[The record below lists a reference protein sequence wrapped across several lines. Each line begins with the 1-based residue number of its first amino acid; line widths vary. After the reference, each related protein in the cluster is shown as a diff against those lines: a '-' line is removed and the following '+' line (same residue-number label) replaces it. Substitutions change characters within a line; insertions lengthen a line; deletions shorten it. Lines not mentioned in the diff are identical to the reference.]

1 MTEVFLH
8 GILAKKFNPRHEF
21 KNIHKATD
29 CIHAIDA
36 NYDGFTKYLVKSC
49 LQEKNNY
56 QIIINGIAPKK
67 ITDVTKKKKFNR
79 IDIIPEFS
87 GALESLFAE
96 FLMQVALAG
105 IQSLLTTI
113 PEDEV
118 KSSIS
123 QPNAR
128 SFLFASED
136 NVATQYSPVP
146 LGYGALRIG
155 SKVIETFIKAVDLN
169 SNESNLKARET
180 ESAAV
185 ARGLYSDVEST
196 PGGGGA
202 AGGGDGSI
210 GYGGGY

>member
-21 KNIHKATD
+21 ENIHKATD

-56 QIIINGIAPKK
+56 QIIINGIAPQK
-67 ITDVTKKKKFNR
+67 IADVTKRKKIKR
-79 IDIIPEFS
+79 IDIMPELS
-87 GALESLFAE
+87 GALDQLFAQ

-105 IQSLLTTI
+105 VQSLFSSV

-118 KSSIS
+118 KGSIA
-123 QPNAR
+123 QPEAR
-128 SFLFASED
+128 SFLFASEE
-136 NVATQYSPVP
+136 NVAVQYAPVP

-169 SNESNLKARET
+169 SNASNLNARES

-185 ARGLYSDVEST
+185 SRGLYSDVQSP

-202 AGGGDGSI
+202 AGGGGGGS
-210 GYGGGY
+210 YGGGY

>member
-21 KNIHKATD
+21 ENIHKATD

-67 ITDVTKKKKFNR
+67 IADVTKRKKIKR
-79 IDIIPEFS
+79 IDIMPELS
-87 GALESLFAE
+87 GALDQLFAQ

-105 IQSLLTTI
+105 VQSLLSTV

-118 KSSIS
+118 KGSIA
-123 QPNAR
+123 QPEAR
-128 SFLFASED
+128 SFLFASEE
-136 NVATQYSPVP
+136 NLAVQYAPVP

-169 SNESNLKARET
+169 SNASNLNARES

-185 ARGLYSDVEST
+185 SRGLYSDVQSA

-202 AGGGDGSI
+202 AGDGGN
-210 GYGGGY
+210 YGGGY

>member
-21 KNIHKATD
+21 ANIHKATD
-29 CIHAIDA
+29 CVHAIDA

-56 QIIINGIAPKK
+56 QIIIDGVAATKSI
-67 ITDVTKKKKFNR
+67 DVNKKKKIRR
-79 IDIIPEFS
+79 IDIIPELS
-87 GALESLFAE
+87 GALEGFFAS

-105 IQSLLTTI
+105 IQSI
-113 PEDEV
+113 MSSVPEDEV
-118 KSSIS
+118 KGSIA
-123 QPNAR
+123 QPQAR

-136 NVATQYSPVP
+136 NLAIQYSPVP
-146 LGYGALRIG
+146 VGYGALRIG

-169 SNESNLKARET
+169 SNESNLNARET

-185 ARGLYSDVEST
+185 SRGLYSDVEST

-202 AGGGDGSI
+202 AGGGGGGS
-210 GYGGGY
+210 YGGGY